1 MKRLLFLLILIAL
14 SSTKITAQK
23 IIEDVIIR
31 TDSTDYSLKT
41 QIIKL
46 RKSDYLYLVLSRLN
60 QEVEVIIRTN
70 PKINVDEVHL
80 IRTPGFEQ
88 LDSIIKTGKNT
99 FVVDI
104 RFSSLFNVGF
114 PKLAFEIFSDST
126 STVEETKLYPFI
138 FPTLKDL
145 NPQIEIF
152 NGQEV
157 TIPLPITN
165 PTLIK
170 YTGLWQTQGNLDYRL
185 IKTLTGPALSIKPNA
200 LGLQS
205 LTVGVESIKP
215 FLNEHGSL
223 TTELFDFRITVRVV
237 RSKFNYLNFTEP
249 TYFFE
254 PQGEKAITVWFDYNP
269 NIKLNK
275 TYRIEDQ
282 EGPGGRLIGEIYT
295 RAYVENQNKVIAS
308 MRTYALHQVE
318 GGLLYVKEGD
328 RNRFFTNFNILPKPF
343 IEKISILRQGKDWT
357 SSQIVYP
364 GEEIELKI
372 QGTGLSSSEIT
383 FADGKYKAIPDT
395 VRKNNQVRFFS
406 LKIPDNIKERSIP
419 ISLNQNTTSFEFLVN
434 EYQRPRSL
442 DFITINYGE
451 GEHELTGEKFYNPS
465 LYNGEIGDVVI
476 KAHLDRID
484 AESEFY
490 GVQYINVE
498 IRLWDKNNRQIETR
512 TVEDIKLVPDKSS
525 VRHLGYNHDNE
536 SSAILRINDFLVNK
550 TYDLRPWSKIEITIE
565 HDKSKYGGNGFKS
578 KAIIYRS
585 DKFSL
590 DIEVSFPAG
599 LFVVPIGV
607 SQEVSSLTGLSIASM
622 ANFTFYK
629 KGQIKKEQPIRLG
642 LGFIALNAINSI
654 TGSTD
659 DSDIG
664 AVALMSFQPLHSDSK
679 INFPLY
685 AGFGYLFKAEN
696 LFLLIGPGIK
706 FTF

>member
-1 MKRLLFLLILIAL
+1 MKKTLMIIFLIGLL
-14 SSTKITAQK
+14 SITGRAQK
-23 IIEDVIIR
+23 IIQDVIIR
-31 TDSTDYSLKT
+31 TDSADFSFQKQGF
-41 QIIKL
+41 QI
-46 RKSDYLYLVLSRLN
+46 RKGNYLYFTLNKTN
-60 QEVEVIIRTN
+60 QEVEITVKTN
-70 PKINVDEVHL
+70 PAIKVIDIHL
-80 IRTPGFEQ
+80 LPTPGFVQ
-88 LDSIIKTGKNT
+88 LDSLIETEKNT

-104 RFSSLFNVGF
+104 RFTSIFDVGF
-114 PKLAFEIFSDST
+114 PKLVFEIFTDT
-126 STVEETKLYPFI
+126 LTKTEDIKLYPFI
-138 FPTLKDL
+138 FPILKDL

-157 TIPLPITN
+157 TVPLPITN

-170 YTGLWQTQGNLDYRL
+170 YTGMWHSEGILDYRL
-185 IKTLTGPALSIKPNA
+185 IKTLEGPALSIKPSA

-205 LTVGVESIKP
+205 LTVGVEAFKP
-215 FLNEHGSL
+215 FFNEHGSL
-223 TTELFDFRITVRVV
+223 STHLFNFRITVRVV
-237 RSKFNYLNFTEP
+237 RSKFNYLNFTES

-254 PQGEKAITVWFDYNP
+254 PQGERAITVWFDYNP

-343 IEKISILRQGKDWT
+343 IEKVSILRQGKDWT
-357 SSQIVYP
+357 GSQIVYP

-383 FADGKYKAIPDT
+383 FADGKYMAIADT
-395 VRKNNQVRFFS
+395 VRKNNQVRFFR
-406 LKIPDNIKERSIP
+406 LKIPADIKERSIP
-419 ISLNQNTTSFEFLVN
+419 ISLNQNTTSFGFLVN

-442 DFITINYGE
+442 DFITVNYGD
-451 GEHELTGEKFYNPS
+451 GEHELTGEKFYKPS
-465 LYNGEIGDVVI
+465 LYNDEIGDVVI
-476 KAHLDRID
+476 TAHTNRID
-484 AESEFY
+484 DDDDFY
-490 GVQYINVE
+490 GVQYIHVE

-512 TVEDIKLVPDKSS
+512 SVENIKIVPSQSS
-525 VRHLGYNHDNE
+525 IRHLGYDHNNE
-536 SSAILRINDFLVNK
+536 SSAVLRINDFLVNK
-550 TYDLRPWSKIEITIE
+550 TYDLRPWSKIEITVE
-565 HDKSKYGGNGFKS
+565 HDKSKYNGNGFKS

-585 DKFSL
+585 DNYAI
-590 DIEVSFPAG
+590 DVEVSFPAG
-599 LFVVPIGV
+599 LFVVPIGNT
-607 SQEVSSLTGLSIASM
+607 SEVSALTGLSIASM

-664 AVALMSFQPLHSDSK
+664 AVALMSFQPLHSESK

-685 AGFGYLFKAEN
+685 AGFGYLFKADH

>member
-1 MKRLLFLLILIAL
+1 MKKAFFILLVSLFSLNTL
-14 SSTKITAQK
+14 AQK

-31 TDSTDYSLKT
+31 TDSADFSFKN
-41 QIIKL
+41 QAFKI
-46 RKSDYLYLVLSRLN
+46 RKSNYLYFVLNEVN
-60 QEVEVIIRTN
+60 QEVEVTIKTN
-70 PKINVDEVHL
+70 PSVKVDNIQL
-80 IRTPGFEQ
+80 LPTPGYVQ
-88 LDSIIKTGKNT
+88 LDSLIKTGENT

-104 RFSSLFNVGF
+104 KFTSVFDVGF
-114 PKLAFEIFSDST
+114 PKLVFKIVTDSLT
-126 STVEETKLYPFI
+126 KTEEAKLYPFI
-138 FPTLKDL
+138 FPILKDL

-157 TIPLPITN
+157 TLPLPIKT
-165 PTLIK
+165 PALIK
-170 YTGLWQTQGNLDYRL
+170 YTGMWYSEGILDYRL
-185 IKTLTGPALSIKPNA
+185 VKTLEGPALSIKPNA

-205 LTVGVESIKP
+205 LNVGMESFKP
-215 FLNEHGSL
+215 FLDEHGSPS
-223 TTELFDFRITVRVV
+223 TKLFDFRITVRVV

-254 PQGEKAITVWFDYNP
+254 PQGEKSITVWFDYNP

-343 IEKISILRQGKDWT
+343 IEKVSILRQGKDWT
-357 SSQIVYP
+357 GSQIVYP

-372 QGTGLSSSEIT
+372 QGTGLSGSEIT
-383 FADGKYKAIPDT
+383 FADGKYVAVPDT
-395 VRKNNQVRFFS
+395 IRKNNQVRFFS
-406 LKIPDNIKERSIP
+406 LKIPEDIKERSIP
-419 ISLNQNTTSFEFLVN
+419 ISLNQNTTSFGFLVN

-442 DFITINYGE
+442 DFITVNYGE
-451 GEHELTGEKFYNPS
+451 GEHELTGENFYKPS

-476 KAHLDRID
+476 TAHLDRID
-484 AESEFY
+484 EQLEFY

-512 TVEDIKLVPDKSS
+512 TVEDIKLVPDKTS
-525 VRHLGYNHDNE
+525 VRHLGYNHNNE

-550 TYDLRPWSKIEITIE
+550 TYDLRPWSKIEITVE

-599 LFVVPIGV
+599 LFVVPIG
-607 SQEVSSLTGLSIASM
+607 STQEVSSLTGLSIASM